1 MARGDTAVDAQ
12 WYANP
17 QARTWRCDPPP
28 VEPEWFHRSMPGY
41 RPTPLVEYPSLASEL
56 GVGRVFVKDESSR
69 LGLPAFKML
78 GASWAVCRA
87 IGALAPTSEGPQTLD
102 ALRAVRSRLGP
113 LTLVTATDGNHGR
126 AVARM
131 ANLLGTE
138 ARIFVPDVVEPAAIE
153 LIRAE
158 GAEVSVLADP
168 YDTTVRVAAEFAAG
182 RERTI
187 LVQDT
192 SWEGYEE
199 IPQWIVDGYS
209 TMFREVDAQLERRA
223 ASPAGLVAV
232 PTGVGS
238 LLQAAVTFHRSVRHE
253 PAALLAVEPD
263 SAACVNA
270 SLRRGEPVSVETGH
284 TSMAGLNCGTPSTIA
299 WPYLLQGIDAAV
311 SVTEQ
316 QAALAVHDLAHGGVD
331 AGPCGAATLA
341 AVRTA
346 LLGRDEAQHREQLGL
361 RPDSTVVLLSTEG
374 TPADAGGTAA

>member
-17 QARTWRCDPPP
+17 QARAWRCEPPP

-87 IGALAPTSEGPQTLD
+87 IGALAPASRGPQTLD
-102 ALRAVRSRLGP
+102 VLRAVRSRLGS

-131 ANLLGTE
+131 ANLLDTQ
-138 ARIFVPDVVEPAAIE
+138 ARIFIPDVVDPSAVD

-158 GAEVSVLADP
+158 GAEVSVLAEP
-168 YDTTVRVAAEFAAG
+168 YDTTVRLAAEFAAG
-182 RERTI
+182 REGTI

-192 SWEGYEE
+192 SWGGYEE

-209 TMFREVDAQLERRA
+209 TLFREVEAQLDRHSS
-223 ASPAGLVAV
+223 SPAGLVAV

-238 LLQAAVTFHRSVRHE
+238 LLQAAVTFHRSVQDA
-253 PAALLAVEPD
+253 PAALLAVEPE

-270 SLRRGEPVSVETGH
+270 SLRRGEAVSVETGH

-299 WPYLLQGIDAAV
+299 WPYLQAGIDAAV
-311 SVTEQ
+311 SVTEEQ
-316 QAALAVHDLAHGGVD
+316 TALAVHDLAHGGVD

-341 AVRTA
+341 AMRAA
-346 LLGRDEAQHREQLGL
+346 LLGRDGVQHREQLGL
-361 RPDSTVVLLSTEG
+361 APGSTVVLLSTEG
-374 TPADAGGTAA
+374 TPRVEGGTAA

>member
-12 WYANP
+12 WYANR

-41 RPTPLVEYPSLASEL
+41 RPTPLVDCPSLASEL

-87 IGALAPTSEGPQTLD
+87 IGALAPASEGPRSLD

-131 ANLLGTE
+131 ANLLDTE
-138 ARIFVPDVVEPAAIE
+138 ARIFVPDVVEPAAVE
-153 LIRAE
+153 LICAE
-158 GAEVSVLADP
+158 GAEVSVLAEP

-209 TMFREVDAQLERRA
+209 TMFREVDAQLERHA

-238 LLQAAVTFHRSVRHE
+238 LLQAAVTFHRSVRGE

-311 SVTEQ
+311 SVTEE

-341 AVRTA
+341 AVRAA

-374 TPADAGGTAA
+374 TPPGGGGTAA

>member
-17 QARTWRCDPPP
+17 QARAWRCEPPP

-87 IGALAPTSEGPQTLD
+87 IGALAPASRGPQTLD
-102 ALRAVRSRLGP
+102 VLRAVRSRLGS

-131 ANLLGTE
+131 ANLLDTQ
-138 ARIFVPDVVEPAAIE
+138 ARIFIPDVVDPSAVD

-158 GAEVSVLADP
+158 GAEVSVLAEP
-168 YDTTVRVAAEFAAG
+168 YDTTVRLAAEFAAG
-182 RERTI
+182 REGTI

-192 SWEGYEE
+192 SWGGYEE

-209 TMFREVDAQLERRA
+209 TLFREVEAQLDRHSS
-223 ASPAGLVAV
+223 SPAGLVAV

-238 LLQAAVTFHRSVRHE
+238 LLQAAVTFHRSVQDA
-253 PAALLAVEPD
+253 PAALLAVEPE

-270 SLRRGEPVSVETGH
+270 SLRRGEAVSVETGH

-299 WPYLLQGIDAAV
+299 WPYLQAGIDAAV
-311 SVTEQ
+311 SVTEEQ
-316 QAALAVHDLAHGGVD
+316 VALAVHDLAHGGVD

-341 AVRTA
+341 AMRAA
-346 LLGRDEAQHREQLGL
+346 LLGRDGVQHREQLGL
-361 RPDSTVVLLSTEG
+361 APGSTVVLLSTEG
-374 TPADAGGTAA
+374 TPPVEGGTAA

>member
-1 MARGDTAVDAQ
+1 MARADTTVDAQ

-17 QARTWRCDPPP
+17 TARAWRCEPPP

-41 RPTPLVEYPSLASEL
+41 RPTPLGEHPSLASEL

-87 IGALAPTSEGPQTLD
+87 IGALAPASEGPQTLD

-131 ANLLGTE
+131 ANLLDTE
-138 ARIFVPDVVEPAAIE
+138 ARIFVPDVVDPAAVE

-158 GAEVSVLADP
+158 GAEVNVLTEP
-168 YDTTVRVAAEFAAG
+168 YDTTVRLAAEFASG
-182 RERTI
+182 QERTI

-192 SWEGYEE
+192 SWDAYEE

-209 TMFREVDAQLERRA
+209 TLFREVDVQLDRRS

-238 LLQAAVTFHRSVRHE
+238 LLQAAVTFHRSVRDK

-270 SLRRGEPVSVETGH
+270 SLRRGEPVSVRTGH

-299 WPYLLQGIDAAV
+299 WPYLQQGIDAAV
-311 SVTEQ
+311 SVTED
-316 QAALAVHDLAHGGVD
+316 QAALAVRDLAHGGVD

-341 AVRTA
+341 AVRAA
-346 LLGRDEAQHREQLGL
+346 LLGRDGDRHREQLGL
-361 RPDSTVVLLSTEG
+361 TPDSTVVLLSTEG
-374 TPADAGGTAA
+374 TPPGAGGTAA

>member
-1 MARGDTAVDAQ
+1 MARADTTVDAQ

-17 QARTWRCDPPP
+17 TARAWRCEPPP

-41 RPTPLVEYPSLASEL
+41 RPTPLGEHPSLASEL

-87 IGALAPTSEGPQTLD
+87 IGALAPASEGPQTLD

-131 ANLLGTE
+131 ANLLDTE
-138 ARIFVPDVVEPAAIE
+138 ARIFVPDVVDPAAVE

-158 GAEVSVLADP
+158 GAEVNVLTEP
-168 YDTTVRVAAEFAAG
+168 YDTTVRLAAEFASG
-182 RERTI
+182 QERTI

-192 SWEGYEE
+192 SWDAYEE

-209 TMFREVDAQLERRA
+209 TLFREVDVQLDRRS

-238 LLQAAVTFHRSVRHE
+238 LLQAAVTFHRSVRDK

-270 SLRRGEPVSVETGH
+270 SLRRGEPVSVRTGH
-284 TSMAGLNCGTPSTIA
+284 TSMAGLNCGTPSSIA
-299 WPYLLQGIDAAV
+299 WPYLRPGIDAAV
-311 SVTEQ
+311 SVTED
-316 QAALAVHDLAHGGVD
+316 QAALAVRDLAHGGVD

-341 AVRTA
+341 AVRAA
-346 LLGRDEAQHREQLGL
+346 LLGRDGDRHREQLGL
-361 RPDSTVVLLSTEG
+361 TPDSTVVLLSTEG
-374 TPADAGGTAA
+374 TPPGAGGPAA

>member
-12 WYANP
+12 WYARP
-17 QARTWRCDPPP
+17 QARSWRCEAPPA
-28 VEPEWFHRSMPGY
+28 EPEWFHRSMPGY
-41 RPTPLVEYPSLASEL
+41 RPTPLVDYPPLASEL

-87 IGALAPTSEGPQTLD
+87 IGALAPASRAPETLD

-131 ANLLGTE
+131 ANLLDTD
-138 ARIFVPDVVEPAAIE
+138 AQIFVPDVVDPAAVE

-158 GAEVSVLADP
+158 GAEVSVLAEP
-168 YDTTVRVAAEFAAG
+168 YDTTVRRAAEFATG
-182 RERTI
+182 QELTI

-192 SWEGYEE
+192 SWVGYEE

-209 TMFREVDAQLERRA
+209 TLFREVDAQLERRSA
-223 ASPAGLVAV
+223 LPAGLVAV

-238 LLQAAVTFHRSVRHE
+238 LAQAAVTFHRSSRHQ

-263 SAACVNA
+263 SAACVTA
-270 SLRRGEPVSVETGH
+270 SLQRGEPVSVETGN
-284 TSMAGLNCGTPSTIA
+284 TSMAGLNCGTPSSIA
-299 WPYLLQGIDAAV
+299 WPYLQQGIDAAV
-311 SVTEQ
+311 SVTDD
-316 QAALAVHDLAHGGVD
+316 QAAVAAHDLARGGVV

-341 AVRTA
+341 ALRTA
-346 LLGRDEAQHREQLGL
+346 LLGRDGDLHREQLGL
-361 RPDSTVVLLSTEG
+361 TPDSTVVLLSTEG
-374 TPADAGGTAA
+374 APPGDGTAA

>member
-1 MARGDTAVDAQ
+1 MDRGATGVDTQ

-17 QARTWRCDPPP
+17 PARGWRCEPPP
-28 VEPEWFHRSMPGY
+28 GDPEMFHRSMPGY
-41 RPTPLVEYPSLASEL
+41 RPTPLVEHPSLANDL

-87 IGALAPTSEGPQTLD
+87 IGTLAAQAPQTLD
-102 ALRAVRSRLGP
+102 ALRSVRSRLGP

-131 ANLLGTE
+131 ANLLDTE
-138 ARIFVPDVVEPAAIE
+138 ARLFVPDVVDSAAVE

-158 GAEVSVLADP
+158 GAEATVLAEP
-168 YDTTVRVAAEFAAG
+168 YDTTVRIAAEIATG
-182 RERTI
+182 REQAI

-209 TMFREVDAQLERRA
+209 TLFREVEAQLERRSA
-223 ASPAGLVAV
+223 TPAGLVAA

-238 LLQAAVTFHRSVRHE
+238 LLQAAVTFHRSVRDR
-253 PAALLAVEPD
+253 PAAVLAVEPD

-270 SLRRGEPVSVETGH
+270 SLRRGEPVSVETGY

-299 WPYLLQGIDAAV
+299 WPYLQQGVDAAV
-311 SVTEQ
+311 SVTEE
-316 QAALAVHDLAHGGVD
+316 QAAVAVHDLVHEGVP

-341 AVRTA
+341 ALRAA
-346 LLGRDEAQHREQLGL
+346 LHGRDGDRHREQLGL
-361 RPDSTVVLLSTEG
+361 TPASTVVLLNTEG
-374 TPADAGGTAA
+374 VPPGAGDTAA